1 MVPWYSSTPRGETT
15 TRSAMELAEA
25 STNPAAALSV
35 SVERKSVPH
44 RVAARHPR
52 TFRWFGP
59 CCSLFAVGIIG
70 IPILV
75 FTIGAFFALP
85 LYFIECHAYPDTVNR
100 TAGLDYADSSNTCAY
115 FQWWLYIMGNLTGL
129 ATPLTKI
136 TVASSHVFSEIIDVL
151 VAVWSLTL
159 AGLVIGVVGG
169 LHVVNVIVNR
179 SDAAFMNRFKRVFG
193 VETIQD
199 KHDREEDAHKQDLMD
214 AVRAIQRSVETLSEK
229 VDAQAQRIDA
239 LAGSAPHRRRRTHDP
254 EHATRRRSDK
264 V

>member
-1 MVPWYSSTPRGETT
+1 
-15 TRSAMELAEA
+15 MELAEA
-25 STNPAAALSV
+25 STNPAAAISV
-35 SVERKSVPH
+35 SERH
-44 RVAARHPR
+44 TLQYRIAARHPR

-59 CCSLFAVGIIG
+59 CCSLFAVGLIG

-85 LYFIECHAYPDTVNR
+85 LYLIECHAYPDTVNR

-239 LAGSAPHRRRRTHDP
+239 LAGSAAHRRRRTHDP
-254 EHATRRRSDK
+254 EHAMRRRSDK

>member
-1 MVPWYSSTPRGETT
+1 MVAVHHGQ
-15 TRSAMELAEA
+15 
-25 STNPAAALSV
+25 
-35 SVERKSVPH
+35 PH
-44 RVAARHPR
+44 RP
-52 TFRWFGP
+52 
-59 CCSLFAVGIIG
+59 
-70 IPILV
+70 
-75 FTIGAFFALP
+75 
-85 LYFIECHAYPDTVNR
+85 
-100 TAGLDYADSSNTCAY
+100 
-115 FQWWLYIMGNLTGL
+115 
-129 ATPLTKI
+129 ATPLTEI

-159 AGLVIGVVGG
+159 AGLVVGVVGG

-229 VDAQAQRIDA
+229 VDAQAQRLDA

-254 EHATRRRSDK
+254 SMPRGARSDK
-264 V
+264 VGKGP

>member
-1 MVPWYSSTPRGETT
+1 
-15 TRSAMELAEA
+15 MELAEA

-35 SVERKSVPH
+35 SVERTRVSVPH

-59 CCSLFAVGIIG
+59 CCSLFAVGLIG

-100 TAGLDYADSSNTCAY
+100 TAGLDYSDSSNTCAY

-159 AGLVIGVVGG
+159 AGG
-169 LHVVNVIVNR
+169 R
-179 SDAAFMNRFKRVFG
+179 
-193 VETIQD
+193 
-199 KHDREEDAHKQDLMD
+199 
-214 AVRAIQRSVETLSEK
+214 
-229 VDAQAQRIDA
+229 
-239 LAGSAPHRRRRTHDP
+239 
-254 EHATRRRSDK
+254 
-264 V
+264 

>member
-1 MVPWYSSTPRGETT
+1 MV
-15 TRSAMELAEA
+15 
-25 STNPAAALSV
+25 ALHHGQ
-35 SVERKSVPH
+35 PH
-44 RVAARHPR
+44 RP
-52 TFRWFGP
+52 
-59 CCSLFAVGIIG
+59 
-70 IPILV
+70 
-75 FTIGAFFALP
+75 
-85 LYFIECHAYPDTVNR
+85 
-100 TAGLDYADSSNTCAY
+100 
-115 FQWWLYIMGNLTGL
+115 
-129 ATPLTKI
+129 TPLTEI
-136 TVASSHVFSEIIDVL
+136 TVASSHVFSEIVDVL

-229 VDAQAQRIDA
+229 VDAQAQRLDA

-254 EHATRRRSDK
+254 EHVHATRRRSDK

>member
-1 MVPWYSSTPRGETT
+1 ML
-15 TRSAMELAEA
+15 RSGHG
-25 STNPAAALSV
+25 
-35 SVERKSVPH
+35 R
-44 RVAARHPR
+44 RR
-52 TFRWFGP
+52 T
-59 CCSLFAVGIIG
+59 L
-70 IPILV
+70 
-75 FTIGAFFALP
+75 
-85 LYFIECHAYPDTVNR
+85 
-100 TAGLDYADSSNTCAY
+100 
-115 FQWWLYIMGNLTGL
+115 
-129 ATPLTKI
+129 
-136 TVASSHVFSEIIDVL
+136 
-151 VAVWSLTL
+151 
-159 AGLVIGVVGG
+159 GG